1 MSISVT
7 NQKSSQALR
16 GEDVLVTLSAAE
28 QSNLASIP
36 VGTEAYISGTSIY
49 GVVARVDSYG
59 TSLEVTPLA
68 PNKNFASPSHPGY
81 LYGGEVV
88 VFNV

>member
-1 MSISVT
+1 MAISVE

-16 GEDVLVTLSAAE
+16 GEDVVVTLSAAA

-36 VGTEAYISGTSIY
+36 VGTQAYISGTSVY
-49 GVVARVDSYG
+49 GEVARVDLYG
-59 TSLEVTPLA
+59 ISLEVSPLQ
-68 PNKNFASPSHPGY
+68 PNLSFASPTHPGY
-81 LYGGEVV
+81 LYGGETI